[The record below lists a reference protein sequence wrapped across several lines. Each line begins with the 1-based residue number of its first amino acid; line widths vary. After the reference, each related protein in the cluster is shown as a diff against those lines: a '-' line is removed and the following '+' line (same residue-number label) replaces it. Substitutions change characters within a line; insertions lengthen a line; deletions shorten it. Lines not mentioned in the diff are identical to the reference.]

1 MTELEILANLKIAY
15 LKLEDILNN
24 SDREQVSEYD
34 FDQIENIM
42 AILEIQYRELYKK
55 IEKEQDLEYEKG
67 ILISNEI
74 MSDYVTRS
82 EDYDDQYLLYYEINK
97 GTKWYEDLDF
107 LLK

>member
-15 LKLEDILNN
+15 LNLEDILNN
-24 SDREQVSEYD
+24 SDRDQVNKSQSEE
-34 FDQIENIM
+34 IEM
-42 AILEIQYRELYKK
+42 VMEILEIQYRELYKK

-82 EDYDDQYLLYYEINK
+82 EDYDDQYLRYYETK
-97 GTKWYEDLDF
+97 KQTKWYEDLDF
-107 LLK
+107 LSK

>member
-34 FDQIENIM
+34 FDQIEIIM
-42 AILEIQYRELYKK
+42 AILEMQYRELYKK

-82 EDYDDQYLLYYEINK
+82 EDYDDQYLCYDETK
-97 GTKWYEDLDF
+97 KQTKWYEDLDF